1 MSIIGAEHSDEYA
14 DAKELKEIVEKCL
27 ELSITD
33 ISYTEEVKGN
43 HKYNITHIIP
53 PKLKGQPRKVRHS
66 YKREQDQSVDND
78 KSPNGSPDKKRLKKD
93 IVAEAVLETI
103 EKREDT
109 VIIEAPE
116 FVLPGFVGEG
126 IDDDSVSNEVELQ
139 TEMAEMDKENAEKY
153 KNDYVRGLRGRNNPD
168 KKIYD
173 YCSYK
178 CLMEVK
184 EKTKDV
190 FVINIPP
197 PGNKTWKNENLL

>member
-1 MSIIGAEHSDEYA
+1 MFLQSLGANHEDKYE
-14 DAKELKEIVEKCL
+14 DNKELNQIVEKCL
-27 ELSITD
+27 ELSE
-33 ISYTEEVKGN
+33 ISFKDEVEGN
-43 HKYNITHIIP
+43 HKYNLTHVVT
-53 PKLKGQPRKVRHS
+53 PKLVRGKPRKVRHV
-66 YKREQDQSVDND
+66 KREIDQDDTTPNS
-78 KSPNGSPDKKRLKKD
+78 SPEKKKLKKD

-116 FVLPGFVGEG
+116 FVLPEFVGDA
-126 IDDDSVSNEVELQ
+126 IDDDSVSNEVELH
-139 TEMAEMDKENAEKY
+139 TEMADMDKENAEKY
-153 KNDYVRGLRGRNNPD
+153 KNDYVRGLRCKNNAD
-168 KKIYD
+168 KKGYD

-197 PGNKTWKNENLL
+197 PGR